1 MIRGDVPFVPTYSFL
16 TGPHRKWLQ
25 DQLFFN
31 QTVELRRCHLTLP
44 LKSNNIMPAISV
56 VIALFVL
63 AIVSPWIFP
72 NKMVSKNEHDI
83 KH

>member
-1 MIRGDVPFVPTYSFL
+1 MFSIESPESILFLDFLKPLFMFDASWTPFY
-16 TGPHRKWLQ
+16 
-25 DQLFFN
+25 
-31 QTVELRRCHLTLP
+31 
-44 LKSNNIMPAISV
+44 V

-72 NKMVSKNEHDI
+72 NKMVSKNKHDN

>member
-1 MIRGDVPFVPTYSFL
+1 MSV
-16 TGPHRKWLQ
+16 
-25 DQLFFN
+25 
-31 QTVELRRCHLTLP
+31 
-44 LKSNNIMPAISV
+44 MAV

-72 NKMVSKNEHDI
+72 NNKVSNNEHDI

>member
-1 MIRGDVPFVPTYSFL
+1 MSVML
-16 TGPHRKWLQ
+16 
-25 DQLFFN
+25 
-31 QTVELRRCHLTLP
+31 
-44 LKSNNIMPAISV
+44 V

-72 NKMVSKNEHDI
+72 NKMVSNNEHDI

>member
-1 MIRGDVPFVPTYSFL
+1 MSVML
-16 TGPHRKWLQ
+16 
-25 DQLFFN
+25 
-31 QTVELRRCHLTLP
+31 
-44 LKSNNIMPAISV
+44 V

-72 NKMVSKNEHDI
+72 NKMVSKNDHDV